1 MAEWKKITCAID
13 LSEASRLAM
22 ESAADLARALG
33 AELTLLHVQE
43 PAPMSAVDLLVT
55 PGGVAELST
64 EETEQALAEWRSS
77 AAERAGGRVRSI
89 VRTGP
94 AASEIIEHAC
104 DDGVD
109 LLVVA
114 THGRRGL
121 ARLAFG
127 SVAEK
132 VAKQAP
138 CPVLL
143 VRRRAE
149 TEPEST
155 DTEASWYQPV

>member
-13 LSEASRLAM
+13 LSDASRLAM

-33 AELTLLHVQE
+33 AELTLLHVHE
-43 PAPMSAVDLLVT
+43 TTPMSAVDLLVT
-55 PGGVAELST
+55 PGGLAELSA
-64 EETEQALAEWRSS
+64 EETEATLADWRAS
-77 AAERAGGRVRSI
+77 ASERCGRRVRSV
-89 VRTGP
+89 VRTGAP
-94 AASEIIEHAC
+94 AAEIVEHAR
-104 DDGVD
+104 DEGTD

-143 VRRRAE
+143 VRSR
-149 TEPEST
+149 TEPEEDSASG
-155 DTEASWYQPV
+155 ESSWYQPV